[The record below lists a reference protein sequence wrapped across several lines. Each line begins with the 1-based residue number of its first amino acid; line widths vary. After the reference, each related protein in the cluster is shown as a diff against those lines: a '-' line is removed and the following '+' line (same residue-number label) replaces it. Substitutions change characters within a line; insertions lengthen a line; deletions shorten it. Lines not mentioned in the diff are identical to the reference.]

1 MSGLLDVIVDWIG
14 DVGVSDAM
22 GGKVIV
28 ERRVCRDVGVD
39 GILG

>member
-14 DVGVSDAM
+14 DVGGSDM
-22 GGKVIV
+22 LGDEVVV
-28 ERRVCRDVGVD
+28 EGRMCWDVGVD

>member
-1 MSGLLDVIVDWIG
+1 MSGLLDVVVDRIG

-22 GGKVIV
+22 SGEVIV
-28 ERRVCRDVGVD
+28 GRRVCWGVGVD

>member
-1 MSGLLDVIVDWIG
+1 MSGLLDVVVDRIG

-22 GGKVIV
+22 SDEVIV
-28 ERRVCRDVGVD
+28 ERRVCWGVGVD